1 MAATSARIWA
11 TRASTESKRC
21 SSRRRWAK
29 ETRAALPVE
38 IALEVQEVGLHQHRG
53 GARLVEGGPA
63 PDRDGGPVHRA
74 VGPSVVPGV
83 DGVGGQ
89 RDVVG
94 DGQVG
99 GREPQFGAAPAVA
112 ADDGAA
118 DLVRAA
124 QQAGRPLHVALRRA
138 APGCGW
144 RTPARRPSPVRPT
157 PTTSNPYSAP
167 RRRSSSM
174 LPRRPC
180 PKWKSSPTTT
190 SRADSSSTRTSL
202 HEVLGRLLGPGL
214 VEGHHERAV
223 DAAVGQQL
231 ELLLQT
237 GQLLGGRLGAHD
249 RGRVAVEGHHHG
261 REAGRL
267 GPLRRGRAGA
277 RGARGGHRRRP
288 RS

>member
-21 SSRRRWAK
+21 SSRNRWAK
-29 ETRAALPVE
+29 DTRGRLPVE
-38 IALEVQEVGLHQHRG
+38 VAVEVQEVGLDQHRG
-53 GARLVEGGPA
+53 RARLVEGGTA

-74 VGPSVVPGV
+74 VGPPEVPGV

-89 RDVVG
+89 GDVVG
-94 DGQVG
+94 DGHVG

-112 ADDGAA
+112 PDDGAA
-118 DLVRAA
+118 HLVRAA
-124 QQAGRPLHVALRRA
+124 EQAGRLLHVALRRA

-144 RTPARRPSPVRPT
+144 RTPRSRPSPVRPT
-157 PTTSNPYSAP
+157 PTTSKPYPAP
-167 RRRSSSM
+167 SRRRSST
-174 LPRRPC
+174 LPWRPC

-202 HEVLGRLLGPGL
+202 TKSSADSFARASSKGT
-214 VEGHHERAV
+214 HERAV

-231 ELLLQT
+231 ELLLEAR
-237 GQLLGGRLGAHD
+237 QLLGGRLGAHD
-249 RGRVAVEGHHHG
+249 GGRVAVERHHHG
-261 REAGRL
+261 GEAGRL
-267 GPLRRGRAGA
+267 RPLARGRAGA